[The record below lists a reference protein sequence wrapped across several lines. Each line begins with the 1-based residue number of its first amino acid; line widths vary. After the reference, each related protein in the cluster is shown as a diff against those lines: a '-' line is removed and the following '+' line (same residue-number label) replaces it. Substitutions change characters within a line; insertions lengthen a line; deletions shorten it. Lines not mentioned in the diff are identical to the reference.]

1 MSAHAI
7 AAEMRAKIRA
17 ERRRRRCGD
26 QAAEL
31 EARDSFCAS
40 LERGLNDLV
49 RAIGTSDG
57 LSLRLGDRTFGRR
70 VVSVVTRERALPRRA
85 ARG

>member
-7 AAEMRAKIRA
+7 AAELRAKIRA
-17 ERRRRRCGD
+17 ERRRRRCSD

-31 EARDSFCAS
+31 EAHDSFCTQ
-40 LERGLNDLV
+40 LEQGLNDLV

-57 LSLRLGDRTFGRR
+57 LSLRLGERVFGRR
-70 VVSVVTRERALPRRA
+70 VVSVVARDRVRPHRATR
-85 ARG
+85 G

>member
-7 AAEMRAKIRA
+7 AAELRAKIRA

-31 EARDSFCAS
+31 EARDSFCAQ
-40 LERGLNDLV
+40 LEQGLNDMV

-57 LSLRLGDRTFGRR
+57 LSLRLGERVFGRR
-70 VVSVVTRERALPRRA
+70 VVSVVARDRVLPRRG